1 MADAKE
7 KHALLLDSITD
18 TIVREAMSKHM
29 NLGPLD
35 RTENGD
41 FPKATIGEVHYI
53 IFSMADEIK
62 RLRAQLAN
70 IVEG

>member
-1 MADAKE
+1 MADVKE
-7 KHALLLDSITD
+7 KHVLLLDSITD
-18 TIVREAMSKHM
+18 TVVREAMSRHM

-41 FPKATIGEVHYI
+41 FPKATLSEIHYI

-62 RLRAQLAN
+62 RLRAQLKT